1 MPGPKHDKSLKF
13 LMTKQPSST
22 NVEKRSF
29 EPTHNYLSPKEI
41 NKSDF
46 GRFFQ
51 EPAKPIRRVSQQ
63 KSTTTSMFNSQTTKT
78 DGIQQNVYASEE
90 SRRDETY
97 VSDNEDA
104 MSGQ

>member
-1 MPGPKHDKSLKF
+1 
-13 LMTKQPSST
+13 MTKQPSST
-22 NVEKRSF
+22 NVEKRAF
-29 EPTHNYLSPKEI
+29 EPTQNYLSPKLMER

-51 EPAKPIRRVSQQ
+51 EPATAKPIRRVSQQ

-104 MSGQ
+104 MSSQ

>member
-1 MPGPKHDKSLKF
+1 
-13 LMTKQPSST
+13 MTKQPSST
-22 NVEKRSF
+22 NVEKRAF
-29 EPTHNYLSPKEI
+29 EPTHNYLSPKLMER

>member
-1 MPGPKHDKSLKF
+1 
-13 LMTKQPSST
+13 MTKQPSST

-29 EPTHNYLSPKEI
+29 EPTHNYLSPKLMER

-78 DGIQQNVYASEE
+78 DGIQHNQHNVYASEE

-97 VSDNEDA
+97 ASDNEDA
-104 MSGQ
+104 MSG